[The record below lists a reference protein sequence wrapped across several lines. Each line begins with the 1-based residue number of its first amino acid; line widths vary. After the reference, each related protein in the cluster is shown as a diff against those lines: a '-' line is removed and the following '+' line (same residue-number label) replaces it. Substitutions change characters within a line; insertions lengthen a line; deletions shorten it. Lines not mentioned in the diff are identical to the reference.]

1 MKHPYRNLT
10 RVVTFLSSLML
21 AYAPGGRGLAAEP
34 AGANPPASLRVY
46 FIGNSVTDTV
56 RYKALAQLAES
67 RGVALDWGRT
77 MVPGAPLE
85 HFYTHPNEGFQE
97 PPYGTWDKA
106 LNEFAWDVV
115 SLQPFDRN
123 LYDLPNPNV
132 PPGEDLN
139 DVPMCCKFIE
149 MAAKM
154 NPDVQI
160 YIYARWPRVS
170 SDGKGIPFDKND
182 YDPTRP
188 GSGADLSGVDDFQE
202 RWNATYKPGWDLK
215 NESASYF
222 DQLLTE
228 VREKNPFLKKRP
240 LLVPVGHVMAAIDLL
255 MRQGKVPGYT
265 SIYQFYKDGIHL
277 NEPGSYLVGCTYFAT
292 LLRQSPEG
300 LPTEPYGEIDPVLAK
315 IIQETSWQVVSQH
328 PDSGV
333 RGSRPDG
340 P

>member
-277 NEPGSYLVGCTYFAT
+277 NEPGSYLVGCTYFST

-300 LPTEPYGEIDPVLAK
+300 LPTVPYGEIDPAHAK
-315 IIQETSWQVVSQH
+315 LIQETSWKVLS
-328 PDSGV
+328 
-333 RGSRPDG
+333 
-340 P
+340 